1 MSKLASKKRK
11 SSVLKLKVLIEDLT
25 YSEEELVIGVSELS
39 NILKEFSERIEDNQ
53 KEAFN
58 NYFFGNDSATIKPEN
73 VTLATTTD
81 ITVHRSKKDNVNST
95 AKKPVVEGWVKKL
108 YKQIVQRSHP
118 DKYVDFP
125 IKEIK
130 EKFTNVYMLA
140 VESYQHADIGML
152 LLCADEVEIDT
163 SNIAESVQYINETIS
178 KKNVRLA
185 EIKNLIGYQWYHLP
199 DNNRLTFL
207 ESYIKQLGYK
217 FNKEKAVAVV
227 IKNRQKR
234 KVGTRPEKLRVKR
247 NQAK

>member
-11 SSVLKLKVLIEDLT
+11 NSVLKLKVLIDDLK
-25 YSEEELVIGVSELS
+25 YSEEELTLGVAGLSE
-39 NILKEFSERIEDNQ
+39 ILKDFSAKIDAS
-53 KEAFN
+53 KKKDLN
-58 NYFFGNDSATIKPEN
+58 NYFFGNESPDSRKKSTTSTSEI
-73 VTLATTTD
+73 VTYD
-81 ITVHRSKKDNVNST
+81 SRKEKNNKSPKKVHVQS
-95 AKKPVVEGWVKKL
+95 WVKKL

-140 VESYQHADIGML
+140 VESYQQKDVGML

-163 SNIAESVQYINETIS
+163 SSIIESAVYINETI
-178 KKNVRLA
+178 KEKNSRLS

-199 DNNRLTFL
+199 DHDRLNFL
-207 ESYIKQLGYK
+207 EVYIKQLGYK
-217 FNKEKAVAVV
+217 FNKEKAKSVV
-227 IKNRQKR
+227 VKNRKRR

-247 NQAK
+247 NQTK

>member
-11 SSVLKLKVLIEDLT
+11 SSILKLKVLIEDLT
-25 YSEEELVIGVSELS
+25 YSEEELMVGVSEIS
-39 NILKEFSERIEDNQ
+39 DILKEFSERIDVNQ
-53 KEAFN
+53 KEEFN
-58 NYFFGNDSATIKPEN
+58 NYFFGNKSPDAGHENLTSMTDMTIHSP
-73 VTLATTTD
+73 
-81 ITVHRSKKDNVNST
+81 KKDTVSKST
-95 AKKPVVEGWVKKL
+95 KKAPVEGWVKKL

-125 IKEIK
+125 IKAIK

-140 VESYQHADIGML
+140 VESYQHTDIGML

-234 KVGTRPEKLRVKR
+234 KVGARPEKLRVKR

>member
-39 NILKEFSERIEDNQ
+39 DILKEFSERIEADQ

-58 NYFFGNDSATIKPEN
+58 SYFFGNDPSTDKPEN
-73 VTLATTTD
+73 VTPGTTD
-81 ITVHRSKKDNVNST
+81 ITVHRPKKDIVIST
-95 AKKPVVEGWVKKL
+95 TKKPPVEGWVKKL

-163 SNIAESVQYINETIS
+163 SNITESVQYINETIN
-178 KKNVRLA
+178 KKNARLA

-207 ESYIKQLGYK
+207 EAYINQLGYK
-217 FNKEKAVAVV
+217 FNKEKAESVV
-227 IKNRQKR
+227 IKNRHKR